1 MNTEQVQQLKM
12 HKLVKERKITL
23 FFFLE
28 QNLEV

>member
-23 FFFLE
+23 FFFFRAE
-28 QNLEV
+28 S